1 MDFGISNYYG
11 FYSIIGIILL
21 IIFYFIRSKPKE
33 LSVPSLMF
41 FLKQKKNA
49 KRNLI
54 LRRIR
59 LDWIFLLQFF
69 ILLLIFLA
77 LLEPWVDIQRDLV
90 SDNIIFILD
99 ISASSQVRDINGV
112 SRFDAMRNKAKDIA
126 GDRNSVILIK
136 REPIIALTDASRSE
150 FKNFLDNLEVS
161 DSSSNI
167 GDAILIAN
175 ELLYGK
181 KGRVIVFSD
190 FKNTGGIDPF
200 VAKSVLLGQ
209 NIPVK
214 FIDLGRENELRR
226 NVGFVNAIFDENNVQ
241 VFIRNYNKNTEN
253 VKLYL
258 NKNEGRIFTING
270 GDLEIINLELTGG
283 FNEIKIE
290 AVNNDFYADDSLYLV
305 KPIEEKIN
313 VLLITDKLSG
323 FLKAALTS
331 SGDVNVVI
339 KEPPVIPED
348 GYDIYIFD
356 NIENNS
362 LLPGTYSNF
371 KEKLQNGA
379 VIINSYKG
387 IEYSEAKDLLG
398 YSVNNRI
405 SDNNKVV
412 IEQYNDLLEG
422 IDFGSVNWY
431 YNISDYKGINLAS
444 ANGIPILI
452 LNEMGDGYVVYNGI
466 TDENSGFFLSTSYP
480 IFWTKII
487 KELSN
492 YKEMKD
498 VNLFTGSKYFVSNS
512 VGYIEL
518 NNIGFIK
525 DYGISANLLSDLES
539 DLGYVKIVSDSVNEY
554 SLEPVLDYVHYDLT
568 YFLLVLILILLNI
581 EFLHLKLRGDL

>member
-1 MDFGISNYYG
+1 
-11 FYSIIGIILL
+11 
-21 IIFYFIRSKPKE
+21 
-33 LSVPSLMF
+33 MF

-126 GDRNSVILIK
+126 GDRNS
-136 REPIIALTDASRSE
+136 
-150 FKNFLDNLEVS
+150 
-161 DSSSNI
+161 
-167 GDAILIAN
+167 AILIAN

-323 FLKAALTS
+323 FLKADLTS

-539 DLGYVKIVSDSVNEY
+539 DLGYVKIVSDTIIY
-554 SLEPVLDYVHYDLT
+554 
-568 YFLLVLILILLNI
+568 
-581 EFLHLKLRGDL
+581 